1 MNLWETII
9 DAEIVAKRARHAV
22 ALVAEHARMV
32 TERQAREAQ
41 RIVAEREANVTVRRI
56 AERVR

>member
-1 MNLWETII
+1 MSLWPSII

-22 ALVAEHARMV
+22 ALTAEHARMV
-32 TERQAREAQ
+32 AERQAREAQ
-41 RIVAEREANVTVRRI
+41 RVVADREANVTVRRI